1 MIKLIKYKKKILG
14 LIISHKQS
22 KDKVNFY
29 TPNSFTQQVGFISH
43 NKGTYIK
50 PHTHTKFLRKIYKTS
65 EVLYVK
71 KGKIRVDFYLSKNKY
86 LFSKIVNKENIIV
99 LNEGS
104 HGFKIIEKCVL
115 IEIKQGPFNSK
126 IDKKRFNPVNEKQI
140 KIS

>member
-22 KDKVNFY
+22 KNKVNFY

-140 KIS
+140 KIN

>member
-22 KDKVNFY
+22 KNKVNFY

-71 KGKIRVDFYLSKNKY
+71 KGKIRVDFYLSKKKY

>member
-22 KDKVNFY
+22 KNKVNFY

>member
-22 KDKVNFY
+22 KKKVNFY

-104 HGFKIIEKCVL
+104 HGFKILEKCVL

>member
-22 KDKVNFY
+22 KNKVNFY

-71 KGKIRVDFYLSKNKY
+71 KGKIRVDFYLSKKKY

-140 KIS
+140 KIN

>member
-140 KIS
+140 KIN

>member
-104 HGFKIIEKCVL
+104 HGFKIIEKCIL

>member
-104 HGFKIIEKCVL
+104 HGFKIIEKCT
-115 IEIKQGPFNSK
+115 
-126 IDKKRFNPVNEKQI
+126 
-140 KIS
+140 

>member
-22 KDKVNFY
+22 KNKVNFY

-140 KIS
+140 KII

>member
-22 KDKVNFY
+22 KNKVNFY

-43 NKGTYIK
+43 NKGTYIN

>member
-14 LIISHKQS
+14 LIIDHKQN
-22 KDKVNFY
+22 KKKVNFY
-29 TPNSFTQQVGFISH
+29 TPNSFTQQVGYISH

-71 KGKIRVDFYLSKNKY
+71 KGKIRVDFYLSKSKY
-86 LFSKIVNKENIIV
+86 LFSKIINKDKIIV

-104 HGFKIIEKCVL
+104 HGFKIIEKCIL

-126 IDKKRFNPVNEKQI
+126 IDKQRFNSVNENQI
-140 KIS
+140 KIR

>member
-22 KDKVNFY
+22 KNKVNFY

-104 HGFKIIEKCVL
+104 HGFKILEKCVL

>member
-22 KDKVNFY
+22 KNKVNFY

-126 IDKKRFNPVNEKQI
+126 IDKKKFNPVNEKQI

>member
-22 KDKVNFY
+22 KNKVNFY

-71 KGKIRVDFYLSKNKY
+71 KGKIRVDFYLSKKKY
-86 LFSKIVNKENIIV
+86 LFSKIVTKNKILI
-99 LNEGS
+99 LLEGS
-104 HGFKIIEKCVL
+104 HGFKILKNCSI
-115 IEIKQGPFNSK
+115 IEIKQGPFSLSLDKERFNK
-126 IDKKRFNPVNEKQI
+126 IDEKFI
-140 KIS
+140 KIK

>member
-22 KDKVNFY
+22 KNKVNFY

-126 IDKKRFNPVNEKQI
+126 IDKERFNPVNEKQI

>member
-14 LIISHKQS
+14 LIIDHKQN
-22 KDKVNFY
+22 KKKVNFY
-29 TPNSFTQQVGFISH
+29 TPNSFTQQGGYISH

-86 LFSKIVNKENIIV
+86 LSPTSPKVVDLIFINCGLKIFIHE
-99 LNEGS
+99 
-104 HGFKIIEKCVL
+104 
-115 IEIKQGPFNSK
+115 
-126 IDKKRFNPVNEKQI
+126 
-140 KIS
+140 